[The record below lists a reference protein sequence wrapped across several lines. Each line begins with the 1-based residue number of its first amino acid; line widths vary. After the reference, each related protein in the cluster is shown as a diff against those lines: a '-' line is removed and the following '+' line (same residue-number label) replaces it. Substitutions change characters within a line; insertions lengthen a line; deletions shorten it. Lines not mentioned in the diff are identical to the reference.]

1 MPGRLPFG
9 IVSCV
14 WTCGTSE
21 RRARP
26 TESSQAFNARGCS
39 LPKEREH
46 LGQLILIA
54 LTAAMADTEAVLA
67 FRHARGPVR
76 PGGLPADRESPG
88 LASLFA
94 LEPVLF
100 EP

>member
-1 MPGRLPFG
+1 MRD
-9 IVSCV
+9 V
-14 WTCGTSE
+14 
-21 RRARP
+21 R
-26 TESSQAFNARGCS
+26 TESEANGIKPGVQRAWLLLR
-39 LPKEREH
+39 KEREH

-54 LTAAMADTEAVLA
+54 LTAATPDQEDVLA
-67 FRHARGPVR
+67 FRHARSPIR
-76 PGGLPADRESPG
+76 SGGLAADRESPG